1 MRQLGTLLRL
11 GSPDFAGAGDGLLT
25 GLFLVRGF
33 IFVSA
38 GAIAGVLLGAS
49 ANRSAWLATGVATTI
64 IAVVCYGYLMR
75 QLAERRRSEN

>member
-1 MRQLGTLLRL
+1 MRQLRTLLRL

-49 ANRSAWLATGVATTI
+49 ANRSA
-64 IAVVCYGYLMR
+64 
-75 QLAERRRSEN
+75 